1 MDTFHVSRF
10 TFYVSR
16 DLLNLALVVAG
27 FAAVLLL
34 IPPQHEY
41 PVIDDWIY
49 ARTVQYQLLTGEFYI
64 HPASQASLVGLTLWG
79 TAWAKLLGFGFTTL
93 TFSTLAL
100 ALADLLAFYGI
111 ARQLGVPPQGSL
123 LGTAL
128 LGFNPIFLHLSYS
141 FMTDV
146 PFLSLVLLSCYCYI
160 RGLRSSQSKV
170 QSPKSKAHFRFW
182 TLDFGLWTLDIWL
195 WVGGVFAGYAFLIR
209 QFGVL
214 VPVGFALYLLLE
226 GLLTRQWRWR

>member
-10 TFYVSR
+10 TFYVSQ
-16 DLLNLALVVAG
+16 DLRNLALVVAG

-49 ARTVQYQLLTGEFYI
+49 ARTVQHQLITGEFYI
-64 HPASQASLVGLTLWG
+64 HPVSQASLVGLTLWG
-79 TAWAKLLGFGFTTL
+79 TAWAKLFGFS
-93 TFSTLAL
+93 FSTLTCSTLVL
-100 ALADLLAFYGI
+100 ALAALLAFYGI
-111 ARQLGVPPQGSL
+111 ARQLGVPPPGAL

-160 RGLRSSQSKV
+160 RGLQSSRFQVPSSK
-170 QSPKSKAHFRFW
+170 
-182 TLDFGLWTLDIWL
+182 
-195 WVGGVFAGYAFLIR
+195 
-209 QFGVL
+209 
-214 VPVGFALYLLLE
+214 
-226 GLLTRQWRWR
+226 